1 MPVQQLHVVKFS
13 KSSKN
18 TLRKAHIQHVA
29 KMGRNI
35 LQRSKHKNS
44 FYRMHSRLVGV
55 CEYTSYAWHH
65 QYTLPTHCTR
75 ALYTVHIQP
84 KQPYTV
90 IPITKAVV
98 RRHIG
103 LQHLFRPPRHH
114 YFRSDNTY
122 RSNCLSSESFTKKRK
137 SSIELRY
144 FLRLFKWI
152 IVQYS
157 VGKTIQQ
164 HTLLLYKLSIIKKI
178 LNPYSNNTIF
188 ANSPYTNTL
197 LTFTAP
203 YSK

>member
-18 TLRKAHIQHVA
+18 TLHKAHIQHVA

-44 FYRMHSRLVGV
+44 FYRMHLRPVGV

-90 IPITKAVV
+90 ISITKAVV

-103 LQHLFRPPRHH
+103 LQHLFRPPVTTTSVLTIH
-114 YFRSDNTY
+114 TVVTV
-122 RSNCLSSESFTKKRK
+122 CLPKVLQKK
-137 SSIELRY
+137 E
-144 FLRLFKWI
+144 
-152 IVQYS
+152 
-157 VGKTIQQ
+157 
-164 HTLLLYKLSIIKKI
+164 
-178 LNPYSNNTIF
+178 NPQ
-188 ANSPYTNTL
+188 
-197 LTFTAP
+197 
-203 YSK
+203 